1 MKQKATLEDLRER
14 FDDKPSEKS
23 VYTVEGVAYTVVSH
37 YTGEKDINE
46 VIGRL
51 AAEQAYAD
59 MSLPKTQKN

>member
-1 MKQKATLEDLRER
+1 MKQKATLEELRER
-14 FDDKPSEKS
+14 FDGKPLEKS

-59 MSLPKTQKN
+59 ISLSKTQ